1 MLRRGATA
9 RVSNDRVF
17 AEIAIKQL
25 SVLAREWGFYRK
37 LLGSA
42 LARNVPSNAGCDT
55 RQTQGEKMQA
65 RHSLVLAS
73 FFALFIAYLD
83 RVNISVAA
91 IAMQESLGWS
101 ETEKG
106 LVLSSFFIGYMSAQI
121 VGGVLADKY
130 GGKKVLLWSLVAW
143 SVFTIL
149 TPLAGSASFAML
161 ILVRIGLGLGE
172 APLSPAV
179 LSLFGRWIPETE
191 RSRAVAIYSS
201 AAIAG
206 TIVALLVTGFAVSR
220 FGWQAVFYGFGGVG
234 LVYAV
239 WLARAVHERPQK
251 HPRITPEERA
261 LLEDAVGA
269 QPGGEIP
276 WRQIW
281 SLRPIWALLVT
292 FFCTSWSLYVF
303 MSWMPSYFASVHGL
317 DISSAGIY
325 TMAPW
330 AVMFVMMNVAG
341 WIADTLISRS
351 WDITTVRK
359 LMQSIGLLG
368 SAMFLFIT
376 RTVTTPEMALL
387 SLSGALGLL
396 AFAYS
401 GSAPNILDIAPRFG
415 GVVFGVMNTLGT
427 LPGIIGVATA
437 GWLVDT
443 TGSYDSV
450 LLLAGVIGV
459 VGALVYILMGSAK
472 QLID

>member
-1 MLRRGATA
+1 MT
-9 RVSNDRVF
+9 D
-17 AEIAIKQL
+17 AIKTSGWQ
-25 SVLAREWGFYRK
+25 K
-37 LLGSA
+37 
-42 LARNVPSNAGCDT
+42 
-55 RQTQGEKMQA
+55 

-73 FFALFIAYLD
+73 FVAMFIAYLD

-91 IAMQESLGWS
+91 IAMQELLGWS

-106 LVLSSFFIGYMSAQI
+106 LVLSSFFVGYMAMQI
-121 VGGVLADKY
+121 VGGVLADKH
-130 GGKKVLLWSLVAW
+130 GGKRVMLWSLVAW
-143 SVFTIL
+143 SVFTVL
-149 TPLAGSASFAML
+149 TPIAASASFAML

-179 LSLFGRWIPETE
+179 LSLYGRWIPENE

-206 TIVALLVTGFAVSR
+206 TIGALVITGFAVAT
-220 FGWQAVFYGFGGVG
+220 FGWQPIFYVFGAVG
-234 LVYAV
+234 LIYAM
-239 WLARAVHERPQK
+239 WLQRNIYESPES
-251 HPRITPEERA
+251 HPRISAEEKA
-261 LLEDAVGA
+261 LLARSTPTEGRTA
-269 QPGGEIP
+269 IP
-276 WRQIW
+276 WRQ
-281 SLRPIWALLVT
+281 LCTLPPVWALLIT

-303 MSWMPSYFASVHGL
+303 LSWMPSYFASEHGL
-317 DISSAGIY
+317 DISSAGVY

-330 AVMFVMMNVAG
+330 AVMFIMMNVAG
-341 WIADTLISRS
+341 WIADSLIARN
-351 WDITTVRK
+351 WNITTVRK

-368 SAMFLFIT
+368 SAFFLFIT
-376 RTVTTPEMALL
+376 RTVTTPDMALL

-401 GSAPNILDIAPRFG
+401 GSAPNVLDIAPRFG
-415 GVVFGVMNTLGT
+415 GVLFGVMNTLGT

-450 LLLAGVIGV
+450 LLLAGVISV
-459 VGALVYILMGSAK
+459 VGATVYIVMGTAK

>member
-1 MLRRGATA
+1 
-9 RVSNDRVF
+9 
-17 AEIAIKQL
+17 
-25 SVLAREWGFYRK
+25 
-37 LLGSA
+37 
-42 LARNVPSNAGCDT
+42 
-55 RQTQGEKMQA
+55 
-65 RHSLVLAS
+65 
-73 FFALFIAYLD
+73 
-83 RVNISVAA
+83 
-91 IAMQESLGWS
+91 MQESLGWS

-106 LVLSSFFIGYMSAQI
+106 LVLSSFFIGYMAMQI

-130 GGKKVLLWSLVAW
+130 GGKRVMLWSLVAW
-143 SVFTIL
+143 SVFTVL
-149 TPLAGSASFAML
+149 TPIAASASFAML

-179 LSLFGRWIPETE
+179 LSLYGRWIPENE

-206 TIVALLVTGFAVSR
+206 TIGALVITGFAVAK
-220 FGWQAVFYGFGGVG
+220 FGWQAIFYVFGAVG
-234 LVYAV
+234 LMYAM
-239 WLARAVHERPQK
+239 WLQRNIYEGPES
-251 HPRITPEERA
+251 HPRISAEEKA
-261 LLEDAVGA
+261 LLASSTPTEGRTT
-269 QPGGEIP
+269 IP
-276 WRQIW
+276 WRQ
-281 SLRPIWALLVT
+281 LCTLPQVWALLIT

-303 MSWMPSYFASVHGL
+303 LSWMPSYFASEHGL
-317 DISSAGIY
+317 DISSAGVY

-330 AVMFVMMNVAG
+330 AVMFIMMNVAG
-341 WIADTLISRS
+341 WIADSLIARN

-368 SAMFLFIT
+368 SAFFLFIT
-376 RTVTTPEMALL
+376 RTVTTPDMALL

-401 GSAPNILDIAPRFG
+401 GSAPNVLDIAPRFG
-415 GVVFGVMNTLGT
+415 GVLFGVMNTLGT

-450 LLLAGVIGV
+450 LLLAGVVSV
-459 VGALVYILMGSAK
+459 VGATVYILMGTAK

>member
-1 MLRRGATA
+1 MTGYLQKLISLLSGAGAEAKRFLCKLGVRGCWIS
-9 RVSNDRVF
+9 R
-17 AEIAIKQL
+17 EIIMTEAIKTSGWQ
-25 SVLAREWGFYRK
+25 K
-37 LLGSA
+37 
-42 LARNVPSNAGCDT
+42 
-55 RQTQGEKMQA
+55 

-73 FFALFIAYLD
+73 FIAMFIAYLD

-106 LVLSSFFIGYMSAQI
+106 LVLSSFFIGYMAMQI

-130 GGKKVLLWSLVAW
+130 GGKRVMLWSLVAW
-143 SVFTIL
+143 SVFTAL
-149 TPLAGSASFAML
+149 TPIAASASFAML

-179 LSLFGRWIPETE
+179 LSLYGRWIPENE

-206 TIVALLVTGFAVSR
+206 TIGALVITGFAVAK
-220 FGWQAVFYGFGGVG
+220 FGWQAIFYVFGAVG
-234 LVYAV
+234 LIYAM
-239 WLARAVHERPQK
+239 WLQRNIYEGPES
-251 HPRITPEERA
+251 HPRISAEEKA
-261 LLEDAVGA
+261 LLASSTPTEGRKA
-269 QPGGEIP
+269 IP
-276 WRQIW
+276 WRQ
-281 SLRPIWALLVT
+281 LCTLPPVWALFIT

-303 MSWMPSYFASVHGL
+303 LSWMPSYFASEHGL
-317 DISSAGIY
+317 DISNAGVY

-330 AVMFVMMNVAG
+330 AVMFIMMNVAG
-341 WIADTLISRS
+341 WIADSLIARN

-368 SAMFLFIT
+368 SAFFLFVT
-376 RTVTTPEMALL
+376 RTVTAPDMALL

-401 GSAPNILDIAPRFG
+401 GGAPNVLDIAPRFG
-415 GVVFGVMNTLGT
+415 GVLFGVMNTLGT

-450 LLLAGVIGV
+450 LLLAGVISV
-459 VGALVYILMGSAK
+459 VGAGVYVLLGSAER
-472 QLID
+472 LIE